1 MNIVAVVGEVYLED
15 SKPQNFSHT
24 TTLLLTNSVAWPNWP
39 PREAAGIVPELCRAA
54 VRRRRLAENDSEQEI
69 NSELLIN
76 CPRTPTLLADPKW
89 SYFTQRT

>member
-1 MNIVAVVGEVYLED
+1 MVLAVVGEVALED

-39 PREAAGIVPELCRAA
+39 PREAAGIVPALCRRASEA
-54 VRRRRLAENDSEQEI
+54 RENDSEQEI

>member
-1 MNIVAVVGEVYLED
+1 MVAVVGEVALED

-24 TTLLLTNSVAWPNWP
+24 TTLLLTNSVAWPAIGLA
-39 PREAAGIVPELCRAA
+39 AAGIVPALCRRASEA
-54 VRRRRLAENDSEQEI
+54 RENDSEQEI